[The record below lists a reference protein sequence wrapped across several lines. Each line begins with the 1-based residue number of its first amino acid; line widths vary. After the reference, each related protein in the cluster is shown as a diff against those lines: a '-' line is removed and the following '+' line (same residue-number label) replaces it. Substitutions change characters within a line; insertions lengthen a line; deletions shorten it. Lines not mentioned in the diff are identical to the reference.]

1 MEFKK
6 TMTEIL
12 NLIPLIKNKV
22 IKSPGVYMSET
33 DTTFTGSK
41 NRSDTFNNSTDP
53 FLSGEEQIYV
63 EGKVVINKKS

>member
-1 MEFKK
+1 
-6 TMTEIL
+6 MTEIL